1 MAYRNLSAAF
11 AYLLLTAAPGVPAF
25 SDPAP
30 GASNPPPVNL
40 PAVRARIVTTRPVKS
55 TEGLDYRIVISQPVG
70 PPPPGGFPVIYVVD
84 GNAWSGIAAE
94 IARLDELEVGPTVV
108 VGIGYPTD
116 ALLDNARRAYDLTP
130 PGPAP
135 AAAAGLK
142 TGGADVFLRFIDET
156 VKPAVGLAC
165 KVDPGRQIL
174 FGHSLG
180 GLFVVH
186 TLLTRPEAFTSYI
199 AASPSI
205 WWSDGIVLE
214 PETAFEAHLDRHPK
228 IRVLL
233 TAGEYERDLDPV
245 GEAKLRRLAAS
256 NPQLLKGKTVDAAIA
271 GIREDMKKSRMIE
284 NASGLA
290 ERLAAHGLQAR
301 FVMFA
306 GEDHNSEAVAALNRG
321 IPFAVKP
328 AD

>member
-1 MAYRNLSAAF
+1 MAYHNISAAL
-11 AYLLLTAAPGVPAF
+11 ACLMLTAAPVVSAT

-30 GASNPPPVNL
+30 GSSNPPPVNL
-40 PAVRARIVTTRPVKS
+40 PAVRARIVTTRPMKS
-55 TEGLDYRIVISQPVG
+55 REGLDYRIVISQPGG
-70 PPPPGGFPVIYVVD
+70 PPPPGGFPVVYVVD

-94 IARLDELEVGPTVV
+94 IARLDELEVGPAVV

-142 TGGADVFLRFIDET
+142 IGGADVFLRFIEEI
-156 VKPAVGLAC
+156 VKPAVGTAC
-165 KVDPGRQIL
+165 KVDPDRQVL

-186 TLLTRPEAFTSYI
+186 TLLTRPDAFTTYI

-205 WWSDGIVLE
+205 WWSEGIVLQ
-214 PETAFEAHLDRHPK
+214 PEAVFEAHIDRHSR

-245 GEAKLRRLAAS
+245 GEAKLRRLAAA

-290 ERLAAHGLQAR
+290 DRLAAHGLKAR

-306 GEDHNSEAVAALNRG
+306 GEDHNSEAVDALNRG
-321 IPFAVKP
+321 IPFAVRA

>member
-1 MAYRNLSAAF
+1 MAYRSVCAAF
-11 AYLLLTAAPGVPAF
+11 VCVMLAAAQGVPAA
-25 SDPAP
+25 SGSSQAP
-30 GASNPPPVNL
+30 SNPPPVNL
-40 PAVRARIVTTRPVKS
+40 PAVRARAVTTHPMKS
-55 TEGLDYRIVISQPVG
+55 KDGLEYRIVISQPDG
-70 PPPPGGFPVIYVVD
+70 PPPPGGFPVVYVVD

-94 IARLDELEVGPTVV
+94 IARLDELEVGPAVV

-135 AAAAGLK
+135 AEAAGLK
-142 TGGADVFLRFIDET
+142 TGGADVFLQFIEGT
-156 VKPAVGLAC
+156 VKPAVGVAC
-165 KVDPGRQIL
+165 KVDPARQAL

-186 TLLTRPEAFTSYI
+186 TLLTRPGAFTSYI
-199 AASPSI
+199 AASPAI
-205 WWSDGIVLE
+205 WWSDGIALK
-214 PETAFEAHLDRHPK
+214 PETAFEAHIDRHSK

-233 TAGEYERDLDPV
+233 TAGEYERDLDPA
-245 GEAKLRRLAAS
+245 GEAKLRRIAAA
-256 NPQLLKGKTVDAAIA
+256 NPQLLKGKTVDAVIA
-271 GIREDMKKSRMIE
+271 GIRADMKKSRMIE

-290 ERLAAHGLQAR
+290 ERLASHGVQAQ

-306 GEDHNSEAVAALNRG
+306 GEDHNSEAVAALNRA